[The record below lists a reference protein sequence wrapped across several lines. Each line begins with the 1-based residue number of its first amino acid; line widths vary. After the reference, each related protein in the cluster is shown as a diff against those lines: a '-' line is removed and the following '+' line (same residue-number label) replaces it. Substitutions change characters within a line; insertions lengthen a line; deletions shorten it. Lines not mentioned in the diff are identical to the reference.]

1 MVIGKTRGS
10 LRIFDD
16 GGADRGHRGD
26 EGNLKLKPQ
35 RGLRLL
41 PFDRPNFT
49 GNQRVTTTV
58 VPTDTRPYRSVMS
71 ELSIR
76 MQP

>member
-35 RGLRLL
+35 RGSRLY
-41 PFDRPNFT
+41 RANFT

-71 ELSIR
+71 ELSMR